1 MSQIDGMWMSND
13 IILELT
19 YSSLIETALYNSD
32 HDIVITFINKRHL
45 FNERSLAKAKQ
56 RNIERKIYN
65 YDKMTPEKWNNF
77 RDSTN
82 KNLLNKPIDD
92 YRRGIIQ
99 TTANINDLWS
109 HIRDSIIQAAKDN
122 IPCRNIANTNVIR
135 RSKDLIKIY
144 RVLKRLQRIYRKL
157 KHKTLSTYSEWCE
170 TQSSWREERRLIR
183 RYAISHQYD
192 CATLSGIIHEHNIEE
207 IRKSLHGFIQALIIK
222 ANFGER
228 QHKKNSVNEAIKRRC
243 EDLEKR
249 QSRMLDS
256 ILDRDKRKII
266 IDKVI
271 TKDENNNTVLLTEA
285 EEIKRKTAHHF
296 QNVAGSKNSI
306 KKIPQEWQSSY
317 KPDTNIDKDIFR
329 HSNRPIKID
338 EWLETVHESSSGSAS
353 GPSGITYEMVKH
365 LHQDVHEM
373 IIKLINATLKFE
385 FIPEQWKQGNV
396 YPIPKPH
403 EWQCDL
409 NNTRPIVLLETMR
422 KLTTKILTKRL
433 SVIIEK
439 HNVLKGPNFAALPH
453 ESTYEPIRILDNII
467 NDTKQNKFSC
477 WLLFQDMAKAYD
489 RVNIHMLELAL
500 KRIHIP
506 GDLVRYIINLFIN
519 RKNKVFTAFGDT
531 CEYDILTGIDQGET
545 ISPLLWRIYYDPLLC
560 KIRSLHAGYSQQH
573 TWRPN
578 KNETQLISESINFSC
593 MAFMDDTVWIAHTKA
608 ELEQI
613 LKVADSFYILNDIRI
628 NKSKS
633 VLMTNEPKPNDEGS
647 DFCTLTFGNET
658 IKIKPTPQKVSVRY
672 LGVWYNMLQGR
683 SHVLDQVKNELYIAS
698 DKLRRK
704 LVTDKQMTYIFN
716 TVLLPRIEFWTQI
729 TAIKEHECNQRMR
742 PFYNAFKRKL
752 NMSITTPN
760 TIINNSLI
768 YNFRPLYYTLNQ
780 AKIQA
785 LYAQINDGGV
795 LGQSTLIRLLQ
806 IRDFEGLPNLPTVY
820 WPYSKNDRL
829 NDHIMDTLSIMNS
842 LNITFEVA
850 DSDKYRIRGGNTL
863 IRHLL
868 SQNKNYRRMLRKI
881 AEQEVLYIEQL
892 ASPEGDFLQHWG
904 DMSLRNYSTYTAR
917 RTPKWFKEIEEEILV
932 NPNFSRRIKSDHVTS
947 PANLDSF
954 SIIHPTAT
962 NTFKREWV
970 TVWCQITNSLIIGKT
985 RYKDNSHIY
994 V

>member
-1 MSQIDGMWMSND
+1 MSEQTNENNINTSDDQIIEYELKNVKLKIKKETQLTIATHNVRGIIKKTKQFTIINEYKSLKLDIIGLSETNLNNEDAKHFHRHNSAHYRFYFSKSRKQMIGSGVGLLVKEDIAKYVYQHNSFEDRIVYVDLNMKGKIRIRIIQVYMPANPANYKERVKINKEIKRLILEAENKNSKIILMGDFNADPKFTYEHTNRNSKSCQLYRYLEDMEFVDVIKACHEINEGDPWNTWRNSQNTQMFRIDGMWMSND
-13 IILELT
+13 IISELT
-19 YSSLIETALYNSD
+19 YSSLIETVLYNSD
-32 HDIVITFINKRHL
+32 HDMVITFIDKRHL

-82 KNLLNKPIDD
+82 KNLLNRPIDD
-92 YRRGIIQ
+92 YRRGVIQ

-135 RSKDLIKIY
+135 RPEDLIEIY

-170 TQSSWREERRLIR
+170 TQSLWREERRLIR

-192 CATLSGIIHEHNIEE
+192 CAALSGIIHEHNIEE
-207 IRKSLHGFIQALIIK
+207 IRKSLHGFIQALIVK

-467 NDTKQNKFSC
+467 NDAKQNKFSC
-477 WLLFQDMAKAYD
+477 
-489 RVNIHMLELAL
+489 
-500 KRIHIP
+500 
-506 GDLVRYIINLFIN
+506 
-519 RKNKVFTAFGDT
+519 
-531 CEYDILTGIDQGET
+531 
-545 ISPLLWRIYYDPLLC
+545 
-560 KIRSLHAGYSQQH
+560 
-573 TWRPN
+573 
-578 KNETQLISESINFSC
+578 
-593 MAFMDDTVWIAHTKA
+593 
-608 ELEQI
+608 
-613 LKVADSFYILNDIRI
+613 
-628 NKSKS
+628 
-633 VLMTNEPKPNDEGS
+633 
-647 DFCTLTFGNET
+647 
-658 IKIKPTPQKVSVRY
+658 
-672 LGVWYNMLQGR
+672 
-683 SHVLDQVKNELYIAS
+683 
-698 DKLRRK
+698 
-704 LVTDKQMTYIFN
+704 
-716 TVLLPRIEFWTQI
+716 
-729 TAIKEHECNQRMR
+729 
-742 PFYNAFKRKL
+742 
-752 NMSITTPN
+752 
-760 TIINNSLI
+760 
-768 YNFRPLYYTLNQ
+768 
-780 AKIQA
+780 
-785 LYAQINDGGV
+785 
-795 LGQSTLIRLLQ
+795 
-806 IRDFEGLPNLPTVY
+806 
-820 WPYSKNDRL
+820 
-829 NDHIMDTLSIMNS
+829 
-842 LNITFEVA
+842 
-850 DSDKYRIRGGNTL
+850 
-863 IRHLL
+863 
-868 SQNKNYRRMLRKI
+868 
-881 AEQEVLYIEQL
+881 
-892 ASPEGDFLQHWG
+892 
-904 DMSLRNYSTYTAR
+904 
-917 RTPKWFKEIEEEILV
+917 
-932 NPNFSRRIKSDHVTS
+932 
-947 PANLDSF
+947 
-954 SIIHPTAT
+954 
-962 NTFKREWV
+962 
-970 TVWCQITNSLIIGKT
+970 
-985 RYKDNSHIY
+985 
-994 V
+994 